1 MKLINGSYK
10 DDCTF
15 LLKDISDTVSE
26 VSVEEKEKIIRSGI
40 SYSET
45 ISKEDKP
52 TKAREKDFFKMLET
66 HGQKIADYV
75 AKISEAIYKEKGNDL
90 IIVSLARAGTPYGIL
105 MKKYLRYKYGV
116 ETKHYSISIIRG
128 KGVDYNALKY
138 ILKNHPK
145 AKIQFVDA
153 WTGKGSIIRELE
165 KSIEIF
171 NRENNQN
178 VDNSLA
184 VIADPAKLSKFYGT
198 REDIAIP
205 TSILNSTVSGLVSR
219 TILSDKYI
227 KDNEFHGAKMIDYL
241 KEYDYSQ
248 LYIDRISSLFRKN
261 LENFKFEK
269 EDRDYAKDVTIKI
282 KDIYNVD
289 DINLIKL
296 SVGEAS
302 RVLIRRKAK
311 MLLLKDISD
320 QSVRQLVN
328 IAREKKLEIREYKDS
343 DYKAIAIIEGKDK

>member
-1 MKLINGSYK
+1 MKLIKGSYK
-10 DDCTF
+10 DDCIF
-15 LLKDISDTVSE
+15 LLKDISNIVLE
-26 VSVEEKEKIIRSGI
+26 VSVEEKEKLIRSGI

-52 TKAREKDFFKMLET
+52 TKSREEDFFKMLKE

-75 AKISEAIYKEKGNDL
+75 AKISDAIYKEKGNEL
-90 IIVSLARAGTPYGIL
+90 VIVSLARAGTPYGIL
-105 MKKYLRYKYGV
+105 IKKYLRYKYDV
-116 ETKHYSISIIRG
+116 EIKHYSISIIRG
-128 KGVDYNALKY
+128 KGIDYNALKY
-138 ILKNHPK
+138 IFKNHPK

-171 NRENNQN
+171 NKENNQN
-178 VDNSLA
+178 IDNSLA

-227 KDNEFHGAKMIDYL
+227 KANEFHGAKMIDYL
-241 KEYDYSQ
+241 KEHDYSQ
-248 LYIDRISSLFRKN
+248 LYIDRISKLFRRNIKD
-261 LENFKFEK
+261 LDFEK
-269 EDRDYAKDVTIKI
+269 QDREYAKDVTTKI
-282 KDIYNVD
+282 KDIYNID

-302 RVLIRRKAK
+302 RVLIRRKAR

-328 IAREKKLEIREYKDS
+328 IAREKKLEIKEYKDS

>member
-1 MKLINGSYK
+1 MKLIKGSYK
-10 DDCTF
+10 DDCIF
-15 LLKDISDTVSE
+15 LLKDISDIVSE

-52 TKAREKDFFKMLET
+52 TKAREEDFFKMLKE

-105 MKKYLRYKYGV
+105 IKKYLRYKYDV
-116 ETKHYSISIIRG
+116 EIKHYSISIIRG
-128 KGVDYNALKY
+128 KGIDYNALKY
-138 ILKNHPK
+138 IFKNHPK
-145 AKIQFVDA
+145 AKVQFVDA

-171 NRENNQN
+171 NRENNKN
-178 VDNSLA
+178 IDNSLA

-248 LYIDRISSLFRKN
+248 LYIDRISKLFRRNIKD
-261 LENFKFEK
+261 LDFKK
-269 EDRDYAKDVTIKI
+269 QDREYAKDVTTKI
-282 KDIYNVD
+282 KEIYNID

-328 IAREKKLEIREYKDS
+328 IAREKKLEIKEYKDS

>member
-1 MKLINGSYK
+1 MKLIKGSYK
-10 DDCTF
+10 DDCIF
-15 LLKDISDTVSE
+15 LLKDISNIVSE
-26 VSVEEKEKIIRSGI
+26 VSVEEKEKLIRSGI

-52 TKAREKDFFKMLET
+52 TKSREEDFFKMLKE

-75 AKISEAIYKEKGNDL
+75 AKISDAIYKEKGNEL
-90 IIVSLARAGTPYGIL
+90 VIVSLARAGTPYGIL
-105 MKKYLRYKYGV
+105 IKKYLRYKYDV
-116 ETKHYSISIIRG
+116 QIKHYSISIIRG
-128 KGVDYNALKY
+128 KGIDYNALKY
-138 ILKNHPK
+138 IFKNHPK

-171 NRENNQN
+171 NKENNQN
-178 VDNSLA
+178 IDNSLA

-241 KEYDYSQ
+241 KEHDYSQ
-248 LYIDRISSLFRKN
+248 LYIDRISKLFRRNIKD
-261 LENFKFEK
+261 LDFEK
-269 EDRDYAKDVTIKI
+269 QDREYAKDVTIKI
-282 KDIYNVD
+282 KDIYNID

-302 RVLIRRKAK
+302 RVLIRRKAR

-328 IAREKKLEIREYKDS
+328 IAREKKLEIKEYKDS

>member
-1 MKLINGSYK
+1 MKLIKGSYK
-10 DDCTF
+10 DDCIF
-15 LLKDISDTVSE
+15 LLKDITDTVSE
-26 VSVEEKEKIIRSGI
+26 VSVEEKEKLIRSGI

-52 TKAREKDFFKMLET
+52 TKSREEDFFKMLET
-66 HGQKIADYV
+66 HGQKMADYV

-105 MKKYLRYKYGV
+105 IKKYLRYKYDV
-116 ETKHYSISIIRG
+116 EIKHYSISIIRG
-128 KGVDYNALKY
+128 KGIDYNALKY
-138 ILKNHPK
+138 IFKNHPK

-171 NRENNQN
+171 NKENNKN
-178 VDNSLA
+178 IDNSLA

-248 LYIDRISSLFRKN
+248 LYIDRISKLFRINIKD
-261 LENFKFEK
+261 LDFEK
-269 EDRDYAKDVTIKI
+269 QDREYAKDVTTKI
-282 KDIYNVD
+282 KEIYNID

-320 QSVRQLVN
+320 QSVKQLVN
-328 IAREKKLEIREYKDS
+328 IAREKKLEIKEYKDS

>member
-1 MKLINGSYK
+1 MKLIKGSYK
-10 DDCTF
+10 DDCIF
-15 LLKDISDTVSE
+15 LLKDISDIVSE

-52 TKAREKDFFKMLET
+52 TKAREEDFFKMLKE

-105 MKKYLRYKYGV
+105 IKKYLRYKYDV
-116 ETKHYSISIIRG
+116 EIKHYSISIIRG
-128 KGVDYNALKY
+128 KGIDYNALKY
-138 ILKNHPK
+138 IFKNHPK
-145 AKIQFVDA
+145 AKVQFVDA

-171 NRENNQN
+171 NRENNKN
-178 VDNSLA
+178 IDNSLA

-248 LYIDRISSLFRKN
+248 LYIDRISKLFRRNIKD
-261 LENFKFEK
+261 LDFKK
-269 EDRDYAKDVTIKI
+269 QDREYAKDVTTKI
-282 KDIYNVD
+282 KEIYNID

-302 RVLIRRKAK
+302 RVLIRRKAR

-328 IAREKKLEIREYKDS
+328 IAREKKLEIKEYKDS

>member
-1 MKLINGSYK
+1 MKLIKGSYK
-10 DDCTF
+10 DDCIF
-15 LLKDISDTVSE
+15 LLKDISDIVSE

-52 TKAREKDFFKMLET
+52 TKAREGDFFKMLKE

-105 MKKYLRYKYGV
+105 IKKYLRYKYDV
-116 ETKHYSISIIRG
+116 EIKHYSISIIRG
-128 KGVDYNALKY
+128 KGIDYNALKY
-138 ILKNHPK
+138 IFKNHPK
-145 AKIQFVDA
+145 AKVQFVDA

-171 NRENNQN
+171 NRENNKN
-178 VDNSLA
+178 IDNSLA

-248 LYIDRISSLFRKN
+248 LYIDRISKLFRRNIKD
-261 LENFKFEK
+261 LDFKK
-269 EDRDYAKDVTIKI
+269 QDREYTKDVTTKI
-282 KDIYNVD
+282 KEIYNID

-328 IAREKKLEIREYKDS
+328 IAREKKLEIKEYKDS